1 MAAPVLEAKKLSVSY
16 KRAGEPVL
24 RDLNFEAYEG
34 EFVLVAGPSGG
45 GKSTLIHSL
54 NGIIP
59 HMYEAEVEGQIL
71 CRGEDI
77 TDYSVSERAR
87 LLGTV
92 MQNPDEQLIF
102 ETVEDELAFP
112 LENMAV
118 PQAEMQQ
125 RIDRVLEMIAL
136 PATASPDVLSGGEKQ
151 KLVAGSTLIMGQRVL
166 LFDEVLANL
175 DKEAAHDLL
184 QRLSYL
190 CQSEG
195 YTVVFI
201 EHRLDWVLPYADR
214 IYWVNLDEVRVFH
227 DAATFRPYWQQ
238 QLRAALAFDWPAVS
252 VPEDADV
259 LLEAIDLTYSVP
271 GKEVLARTNFCLRRG
286 ERWVL
291 TGANGSGKTS
301 FLNLLAR
308 LTKPTAGKVRQSYG
322 RKERYKKIGVIMQD
336 PNYQLFMS
344 TVREEIAFQAVS
356 EERVA
361 ELIEALG
368 LQGLEERHP
377 QSLSEGQKR
386 KVGVAAILAM
396 DPEVLLFDE
405 PTVGL
410 DYDSLGQLL
419 RELKRMDERS
429 RLTMLT
435 ITHDERAASFLG
447 DRVIRIEQGQLDV
460 DMRIG

>member
-151 KLVAGSTLIMGQRVL
+151 KLVAGSTLIMGQRV
-166 LFDEVLANL
+166 
-175 DKEAAHDLL
+175 
-184 QRLSYL
+184 
-190 CQSEG
+190 
-195 YTVVFI
+195 
-201 EHRLDWVLPYADR
+201 
-214 IYWVNLDEVRVFH
+214 
-227 DAATFRPYWQQ
+227 
-238 QLRAALAFDWPAVS
+238 
-252 VPEDADV
+252 
-259 LLEAIDLTYSVP
+259 
-271 GKEVLARTNFCLRRG
+271 
-286 ERWVL
+286 
-291 TGANGSGKTS
+291 
-301 FLNLLAR
+301 
-308 LTKPTAGKVRQSYG
+308 
-322 RKERYKKIGVIMQD
+322 
-336 PNYQLFMS
+336 
-344 TVREEIAFQAVS
+344 
-356 EERVA
+356 
-361 ELIEALG
+361 
-368 LQGLEERHP
+368 
-377 QSLSEGQKR
+377 
-386 KVGVAAILAM
+386 
-396 DPEVLLFDE
+396 
-405 PTVGL
+405 
-410 DYDSLGQLL
+410 
-419 RELKRMDERS
+419 
-429 RLTMLT
+429 
-435 ITHDERAASFLG
+435 
-447 DRVIRIEQGQLDV
+447 
-460 DMRIG
+460 